1 LGVKIPATQS
11 VCAAVLRLEKEK
23 PERWSMNVYLDNCCM
38 NRLFD
43 DQSDRRIRFESEAVK
58 FILSRCEQR
67 RWHNIAQ
74 FEIDQIPDE
83 DRRKKLQLLC
93 GQSDDV
99 ITVDR
104 SISARAKEFEE
115 KGIQAFDALHLACAE
130 DGADVFLTVD
140 DNLLLLALSIED
152 LRIPVNNPVLWLM
165 KEGSA

>member
-1 LGVKIPATQS
+1 
-11 VCAAVLRLEKEK
+11 
-23 PERWSMNVYLDNCCM
+23 M

-43 DQSDRRIRFESEAVK
+43 DQSDYRIRFESEAVK
-58 FILSRCEQR
+58 RILSLCEQR

-93 GQSDDV
+93 GQSNDIISIDK
-99 ITVDR
+99 
-104 SISARAKEFEE
+104 SISIRAKEFEK

-140 DNLLLLALSIED
+140 DDLLEQASDIED
-152 LRIPVNNPVLWLM
+152 LKVSVNNPFIWLI
-165 KEGSA
+165 KEGLV

>member
-1 LGVKIPATQS
+1 
-11 VCAAVLRLEKEK
+11 
-23 PERWSMNVYLDNCCM
+23 MNVYLDNCCM

-43 DQSDRRIRFESEAVK
+43 DQSDYRIRFESEAVK
-58 FILSRCEQR
+58 LILSLCEQR

-74 FEIDQIPDE
+74 FEIDQIPDK

-99 ITVDR
+99 ISIDK
-104 SISARAKEFEE
+104 SISIRAKEFEK

-140 DNLLLLALSIED
+140 DNLLEQASGIED
-152 LRIPVNNPVLWLM
+152 LKVSVNNPFIWLI
-165 KEGSA
+165 KEGLA

>member
-1 LGVKIPATQS
+1 
-11 VCAAVLRLEKEK
+11 
-23 PERWSMNVYLDNCCM
+23 M

-43 DQSDRRIRFESEAVK
+43 DQSDYRIRFESEAVK
-58 FILSRCEQR
+58 LILSLCEQR

-74 FEIDQIPDE
+74 FEIDQIPDK

-99 ITVDR
+99 ISIDK
-104 SISARAKEFEE
+104 SISIRAKEFEK

-140 DNLLLLALSIED
+140 DNLLEQASGIED
-152 LRIPVNNPVLWLM
+152 LKVSVNNPFIWLI
-165 KEGSA
+165 KEGLA